1 MPKLE
6 RMHFWVQW
14 WGGGGREG
22 WWTSLNFSTVVSS
35 FLGGTLPWPLPPPI
49 SQHPHPDLSS
59 ITSLEKLPQD
69 VTFITCSSSPTVIFL
84 VETLPWPPMTPQ
96 RFSLSNE
103 LEKIAARC
111 HCHHCFLLRNHLL
124 GRMCKISSANVRQI
138 FITEYLAFDCGENRV
153 KISCKPM
160 RRSCLN

>member
-14 WGGGGREG
+14 GGGVGRGGEHP
-22 WWTSLNFSTVVSS
+22 WTSAQLWAASW
-35 FLGGTLPWPLPPPI
+35 GGTLPWPLPPPI

-69 VTFITCSSSPTVIFL
+69 VTIITCSSSPTVIFL

-111 HCHHCFLLRNHLL
+111 HCHHCFLLRNHVL

-153 KISCKPM
+153 KISFKPM
-160 RRSCLN
+160 RR